1 MLGIVGPRDSVA
13 LAQQVALEL
22 GRSDEL
28 LGLAY
33 AKVDEAVGLA
43 RSLEPLCEVLLFTGV
58 VPFEQAQRAG
68 VWGCDLDVIR
78 HSPAD
83 LYRMI
88 GLVLKETG
96 GHFPRVSVDTIEA
109 ATVQQVFADMG
120 LEIPAVVIPVVDEAG
135 TLVFE
140 DVEGTARAHL
150 AVIERGEV
158 DAALTCLAGTR
169 RVLLDAGVTT
179 WRIDHARVT
188 LVEALQ
194 RAWLASE
201 VKKSKGS
208 AIAVVLVG
216 SKIGPGVGRAKAKE
230 RERPSTAPSPRT
242 PGGWGRGSR

>member
-1 MLGIVGPRDSVA
+1 MV
-13 LAQQVALEL
+13 
-22 GRSDEL
+22 
-28 LGLAY
+28 
-33 AKVDEAVGLA
+33 
-43 RSLEPLCEVLLFTGV
+43 T
-58 VPFEQAQRAG
+58 
-68 VWGCDLDVIR
+68 
-78 HSPAD
+78 
-83 LYRMI
+83 
-88 GLVLKETG
+88 
-96 GHFPRVSVDTIEA
+96 FPVSVDTIEA

-120 LEIPAVVIPVVDEAG
+120 LEIPPVVIPVVDEAG

-216 SKIGPGVGRAKAKE
+216 SKSVPVSGGPRPRRRSGPRPGRHLA
-230 RERPSTAPSPRT
+230 RPADGSWVVISDDRFMLTTTQAAVEETLGRFRNGQSRCSTWP
-242 PGGWGRGSR
+242 

>member
-1 MLGIVGPRDSVA
+1 M
-13 LAQQVALEL
+13 ALEL

-43 RSLEPLCEVLLFTGV
+43 RSLEPLCEVLLFT
-58 VPFEQAQRAG
+58 ASCRSSRLSRAG
-68 VWGCDLDVIR
+68 RRGGAISTSSVIAGRPVPHDRARPRGDRWSLSPRERDTDRGR
-78 HSPAD
+78 HAPCS
-83 LYRMI
+83 
-88 GLVLKETG
+88 G
-96 GHFPRVSVDTIEA
+96 
-109 ATVQQVFADMG
+109 FADMG
-120 LEIPAVVIPVVDEAG
+120 LEIPPVVIPVVDEAG

-158 DAALTCLAGTR
+158 DAALTCSPVPGG
-169 RVLLDAGVTT
+169 VLLDAGVTT

-208 AIAVVLVG
+208 ADRRRPGRFEDRVPVSG
-216 SKIGPGVGRAKAKE
+216 GPAKE
-230 RERPSTAPSPRT
+230 ARSRPSTAP
-242 PGGWGRGSR
+242 